1 MVAFVILWIL
11 SKSSTLRWSSGT
23 KKTKNPALEACSD
36 LPGGQQEEPCPVPQ
50 LSSLQEWGHQAQRGE
65 VTGWTHRE
73 VESGSQLESRF
84 SHSQPSALLLYHT
97 AT

>member
-11 SKSSTLRWSSGT
+11 CKSTTLRWSPGT

-36 LPGGQQEEPCPVPQ
+36 L
-50 LSSLQEWGHQAQRGE
+50 SSRQEWGHQAKRGE
-65 VTGWTHRE
+65 VTGRTHRE

-84 SHSQPSALLLYHT
+84 FHSQPSALQLYHT